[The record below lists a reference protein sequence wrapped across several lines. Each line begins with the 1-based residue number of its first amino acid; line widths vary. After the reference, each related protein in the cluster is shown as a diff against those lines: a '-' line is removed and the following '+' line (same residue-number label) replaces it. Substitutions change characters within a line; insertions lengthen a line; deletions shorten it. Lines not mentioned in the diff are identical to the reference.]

1 MRPVTRRLALSLAAV
16 AATGLLAACGQGGG
30 AGGEVAA
37 DDMVM
42 GKADAPVTVIEYA
55 SVTCSHCA
63 NFNATVFPA
72 FKAKYIDTG
81 QVKYVLREFLTPPVP
96 VAAAGFLLARCA
108 GPDKYFG
115 VVDAMF
121 HNQMEF
127 FQSDARAALFR
138 IGQSAGLT
146 DAQITACISDEARLE
161 AMQKRMQKAIDE
173 EDIQATPTFIVGGQK
188 LQGSQTLAQLD
199 AAIQPLLK
207 K

>member
-1 MRPVTRRLALSLAAV
+1 MRPVTRRLALSLTAV
-16 AATGLLAACGQGGG
+16 AVGGLLAACGQGGG
-30 AGGEVAA
+30 GAQATTE
-37 DDMVM
+37 DMVM

-96 VAAAGFLLARCA
+96 IAAAGFLIARCA

-115 VVDAMF
+115 VVDATF
-121 HNQMEF
+121 HSQMEF
-127 FQSDARAALFR
+127 FQGGDSRAVLFR

-146 DAQITACISDEARLE
+146 DDQITACISDETQLKALQDRV
-161 AMQKRMQKAIDE
+161 QKAID
-173 EDIQATPTFIVGGQK
+173 DDGIQATPTFLVGDKK
-188 LQGSQTLAQLD
+188 LEGEQSLAQLD

>member
-1 MRPVTRRLALSLAAV
+1 MRSVARRVVLALAAASLLTACSQKGQVAAV
-16 AATGLLAACGQGGG
+16 TS
-30 AGGEVAA
+30 

-63 NFNATVFPA
+63 RFNEAVFPA

-81 QVKYVLREFLTPPVP
+81 QVKYVFREFLTGPVE

-108 GPDKYFG
+108 GEEKYFG
-115 VVDAMF
+115 VVDAIF
-121 HNQMEF
+121 HGQAEI
-127 FQSDARAALFR
+127 FQGDPRAVLFR
-138 IGQSAGLT
+138 IGQSAGLN
-146 DAQITACISDEARLE
+146 DQQISACIQDEKTLE
-161 AMQKRMQKAIDE
+161 ALRKRVDDANK
-173 EDIQATPTFIVGGQK
+173 IQGINSTPTFLIGDQK
-188 LQGSQTLAQLD
+188 LEGEQTLAQLD